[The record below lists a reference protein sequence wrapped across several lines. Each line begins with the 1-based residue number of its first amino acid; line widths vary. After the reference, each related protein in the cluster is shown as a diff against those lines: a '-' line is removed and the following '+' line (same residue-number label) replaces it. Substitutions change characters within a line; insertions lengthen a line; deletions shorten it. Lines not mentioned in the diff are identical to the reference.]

1 MCRRKKKKKF
11 FFLFKRVTST
21 RQRVFKST
29 DDDANDKFY
38 LEAKG
43 LHDDWLKAFE
53 NPPLSLHAPLLSD
66 RESAKPQK
74 TQHID
79 VGVARLV
86 PFQRIDR
93 FVHSFQHHER
103 RFLADLSICASPDGV
118 VAGKKQRRHNE
129 PKGATTL
136 YYASCA

>member
-1 MCRRKKKKKF
+1 M
-11 FFLFKRVTST
+11 TST

-53 NPPLSLHAPLLSD
+53 NPPPLSLHAPLLSD

-74 TQHID
+74 KHNISTS
-79 VGVARLV
+79 ASRAWY
-86 PFQRIDR
+86 R
-93 FVHSFQHHER
+93 F
-103 RFLADLSICASPDGV
+103 
-118 VAGKKQRRHNE
+118 NE
-129 PKGATTL
+129 STALYIHFSTTS
-136 YYASCA
+136 AVF